1 MTSASKPP
9 STDPDDKPEGAVT
22 PHAIAAPRSEDET
35 ATVSETADT
44 AEAPLQSPSSA
55 TRTPGSPA
63 APPRSGERR
72 VLRMLWPYIR
82 GFPVRIS
89 ISAALLII
97 AKVATIGVP
106 LSLKAIVDHLDPRI
120 ALLSVPIALIAGYG
134 ALRLIGTL
142 FGQLRDTV
150 FERVSQRAMRA
161 SGLDAFRH
169 LHKLSLRFHLDRHT
183 GGVGRDISRGTRGVY
198 NLLGWVVFNIV
209 PTLVEI
215 AMVTALLLREL
226 DWRYAVVTLVT
237 MAVYIAA
244 TIWISEWRT
253 AGVRAMNEV
262 ESLSNARAVDS
273 LLNYETVKYFGNE
286 EFEARRYDAE
296 LRRYEDAA
304 VKTESSLAVLNGA
317 QALIIAAGLTILMA
331 MAAAGVVS
339 GKLSVGD
346 LVLVNTLLIQLS
358 VPLNMLGFTYR
369 QIKQGVIDMER
380 MFALLDEHAEISDA
394 PGAPALHVR
403 GGEVRFEHVSFHYDP
418 QRAILHDVDFTIPPG
433 RTLAVVGATGAGKS
447 TLSRLLFRFYD
458 VSAGR
463 ITIDGQD
470 IRKVTQASLRAAIGI
485 VPQDTVLFND
495 SIYYNIAYGRTEAT
509 REEVEAAAKA
519 AHIHDFVMSLP
530 QRYDS
535 QVGERGLKLSGGEKQ
550 RVAIARALLKRPAI
564 LVFDEATS
572 ALDTR
577 TEKVIQA
584 ELAEIARGRTTLIV
598 AHRLSTIVDADEILV
613 LDHGRIVER
622 GTHAGLLGLEGRY
635 AALWAMQAKAPQGAE
650 A

>member
-1 MTSASKPP
+1 
-9 STDPDDKPEGAVT
+9 
-22 PHAIAAPRSEDET
+22 
-35 ATVSETADT
+35 
-44 AEAPLQSPSSA
+44 
-55 TRTPGSPA
+55 
-63 APPRSGERR
+63 
-72 VLRMLWPYIR
+72 MLWPYIR
-82 GFPVRIS
+82 GFPGRMT
-89 ISAALLII
+89 AAMALLIGGK
-97 AKVATIGVP
+97 AASTAVP
-106 LSLKAIVDHLDPRI
+106 WAFSAIVDHLDPRI
-120 ALLSVPIALIAGYG
+120 ALLAVPIALIAVYG
-134 ALRLIGTL
+134 VLRLIGTL

-150 FERVSQRAMRA
+150 FERVSQRAMRT

-215 AMVTALLLREL
+215 AMVTGVLLYKL
-226 DWRYAVVTLVT
+226 DWRYAVVTLAT
-237 MAVYIAA
+237 MAIYIAA

-262 ESLSNARAVDS
+262 ESLANARAVDS

-286 EFEARRYDAE
+286 EFEARRYDAD

-304 VKTESSLAVLNGA
+304 VKTESSLAVLNGV
-317 QALIIAAGLTILMA
+317 QALVIAAGLTILMA
-331 MAAAGVVS
+331 MAAIGVVNHT
-339 GKLSVGD
+339 LSVGTI
-346 LVLVNTLLIQLS
+346 VLVNGLLLQLS
-358 VPLNMLGFTYR
+358 IPLNMLGFTYR

-380 MFALLDEHAEISDA
+380 MFALLDEHAEIADA
-394 PGAPALHVR
+394 PDAKPLQVR
-403 GGEVRFEHVSFHYDP
+403 GAQVRFEHVSFHYDP
-418 QRAILHDVDFTIPPG
+418 ERAILRDVDFGIASGKTV
-433 RTLAVVGATGAGKS
+433 AVVGATGAGKS

-463 ITIDGQD
+463 ILIDDQD
-470 IRKVTQASLRAAIGI
+470 IRGVTQESLRAAIGI

-495 SIYYNIAYGRTEAT
+495 SIYYNIAYGRPEAT
-509 REEVEAAAKA
+509 REDVEAAARA
-519 AHIHDFVMSLP
+519 AHIHDFVLSLP
-530 QRYDS
+530 KGYATE
-535 QVGERGLKLSGGEKQ
+535 VGERGLKLSGGEKQ

-584 ELAEIARGRTTLIV
+584 ELSEIARGRTTLIV

-622 GTHAGLLGLEGRY
+622 GTHAQLLGVDGRY
-635 AALWAMQAKAPQGAE
+635 AALWTLQARQPQVAE
-650 A
+650 AAESA